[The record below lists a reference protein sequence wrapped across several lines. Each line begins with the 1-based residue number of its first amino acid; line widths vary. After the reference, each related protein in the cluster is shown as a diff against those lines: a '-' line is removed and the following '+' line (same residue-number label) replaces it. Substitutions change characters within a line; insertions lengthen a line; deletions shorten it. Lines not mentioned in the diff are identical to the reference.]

1 MSTTID
7 QKVVE
12 MRFDNQHFERNV
24 NTTMSTL
31 DKLKQKLKFG
41 DASKGLDEINR
52 SVKNVDMNGL
62 ASGVETVRSRFSALE
77 VMGVTALAN
86 ITNSAVNAGKKMIS
100 ALTIDPIKTGFQEYE
115 TQINAV
121 QTILANTSAKGTTID
136 DVNAALEEL
145 NKYADMTIY
154 NFTEMTRN
162 IGTFT
167 AAGVD
172 LDTSVSAIQGIANLA
187 AVSGSTSQQ
196 ASTAMYQLSQALAAG
211 TVKLQDWNSV
221 VNAGMGGE
229 VFQNALKRTAKVM
242 GTDVDALIKKY
253 GSFRESLSKGEW
265 LTTEVLTK
273 TLNQFTMA
281 AEEGTKQWENYK
293 KSLMEEGYTEAQAN
307 EILKMAN
314 TATDAATKVK
324 TFTQLWDVLKESAQ
338 SGWSQTWK
346 LIIGD
351 FEEAKALLT
360 PLADFL
366 TGAINKFSD
375 ARNKLLESALGKSF
389 KGLSR
394 RITKFF
400 GPIKETA
407 DGIKEVVD
415 AVQDYSKVVD
425 EIIRGKWGNGPK
437 RWEDLT
443 KAGYDWAH
451 AQNLVNEKLGNAK
464 RHMTNYVEGQESM
477 VDAQGKTTE
486 AQKGTAKSTAELIA
500 ELVKYSDE
508 ELKAMG
514 YTDHH
519 IKILREVESLS
530 DKTGISIKELV
541 ENIDQID
548 GRYLLINSFKNAG
561 KGLVSVFKALGE
573 AWKNAF
579 PPMTTDQLFNIIAGI
594 HKLSTYLV
602 MSEGTADKLTRT
614 FKGLFAILDIVA
626 TVAGSVFKIGFKIFT
641 ELLKALG
648 YVANDV
654 LSVTAVIGDAIV
666 AFRDW
671 LEKHNLINR
680 AIEKLVPLVVN
691 AGKAIVGMIR
701 SFIELPAVQFAIETI
716 CYAFGELAKLFEGP
730 LQTVSEVVESLASLE
745 NVSLGDIVQS
755 LLTVKDS
762 ISSSFSQW
770 IADHPKVLE
779 VANRIGD
786 AFGVFGDVIKSAFDG
801 WLNKHPELK
810 TAISSLKNLFGDFGT
825 ETIAMFSN
833 IGNTV
838 RDTIWEFL
846 NLESFDFSH
855 IKSVVKTISTS
866 IKTEFSK
873 WISNFPTVQKAFVD
887 IRNAFSIFGGV
898 VSSVFRTISGPIS
911 KAIEYLKSLDS
922 ITLDGLKQA
931 LRIIAIGIYQ
941 AFTGSEEIPDN
952 LISGLVIGLRNG
964 LGRIIEAA
972 KTLAISIITAIKE
985 MLGIHSP
992 STVMATIGGNIIDG
1006 LVVGVSTGLS
1016 KVSELF
1022 EGIAS
1027 GISDIMSKIDWGAV
1041 FAVGI
1046 TSGMLFFI
1054 KKISDVFEMLGS
1066 PLEGLG
1072 ETLAGAGK
1080 LMAKAAVGV
1089 KKVLKGFARVLNSFA
1104 FSIKAKAL
1112 KNIAISLGILVAS
1125 VLLLTLVDTTKL
1137 WNAVGVIFAL
1147 AVILGILAVATNLMS
1162 TSATKI
1168 GKDGIEMTKLN
1179 VGLLS
1184 IGATLLMLALTV
1196 RLIAGLD
1203 TEQAK
1208 QGFIG
1213 LAGLVLAVGAVFA
1226 AYGMLV
1232 KGKSAMN
1239 IDKAGKMIM
1248 KLSISLI
1255 LMAFVTKLVG
1265 KLSAEEMLKG
1275 AGFVAGFVIFVAA
1288 LVAVTKTTGRNIDK
1302 LGFTLIKVALAMKL
1316 MIAVFKLVDT
1326 LSVGEVIKGAA
1337 FVAGFVMFI
1346 KGLVKATSV
1355 GKETQIAKLGG
1366 LLLSVSTSM
1375 ILMVGVLKLVGTLT
1389 GEEIIKGIAFVAAFT
1404 LFIKGLLNILT
1415 VGKEQQ
1421 IAKVGGTIL
1430 AMSVAIGIMAGVAI
1444 LLGLID
1450 LGGLAKGL
1458 IAVGLLSLMMV
1469 GMIKAT
1475 RGATDIKSSILMMS
1489 IAIGIMAVAVAAL
1502 SFIDPKKL
1510 AGATLAMTTLMGMFA
1525 LMIKMTGHA
1534 QKAMGTLI
1542 VLTITVAAL
1551 AGVLWLLSTL
1561 DVQSS
1566 ISNAASLGILMLAV
1580 SGAMLILSKMS
1591 MTLKG
1596 ALIGAL
1602 ALTTM
1607 AIPML
1612 AFVGVLAVMNLVENA
1627 ITNAKA
1633 LSGLMVTMSLV
1644 LAALTIIGYFW
1655 VGAAAGIIAL
1665 TAMAIPM
1672 LAFVGVLALMN
1683 KIQNATANAELL
1695 TGLMTTMTKI
1705 LVVLAIVGPLAFI
1718 GINAMHGL
1726 ILLMGEIAILAAVIG
1741 GLVEKFPSLQTFLDT
1756 GLPLLERLATSIGT
1770 MLGNF
1775 VAGFAT
1781 SITGALPQIGTDLST
1796 FMTNAKPF
1804 IEGAKLIDETAV
1816 TGVKCLASALIALTG
1831 AELINGI
1838 ASFISGGVSL
1848 ADLGTDLSSFMSN
1861 ASPFIEGVKV
1871 IDSKMVEGAK
1881 ALAETIL
1888 ILTGANLL
1896 EGIAGWLTG
1905 ESSLAEFGSE
1915 LSGLGTH
1922 LNSFVTNLGTFDEA
1936 KANSVSMAANA
1947 IKALAEAAS
1956 TLPNEGGWAGKILGE
1971 NSLSDF
1977 GYKLPQ
1983 LGRNMAMF
1991 ANNLGTFDDDKT
2003 KTIKCAANAIK
2014 AIAEASV
2021 DIPNEGGWAAKIF
2034 GENSIATFGS
2044 YLPDLG
2050 TNLASFATN
2059 LGSFGDDKVA
2069 TVKCAGDAIVAM
2081 ATAASNIDGQAE
2093 WAKKLFGDNSLSTF
2107 SDQFAALGTNLATFA
2122 TNLGTFDKDKVATV
2136 NASVD
2141 AIKALGGLADVDL
2154 ASAKLNMSGFSATLG
2169 PFGSSVASMCSTLPS
2184 SDTVASAATVINDVI
2199 SLVNDV
2205 AAADAEGAANF
2216 TKSLKNIGTKGV
2228 STFINAFTSGDTPA
2242 NVKKAGSKLML
2253 KIIEGIKSKITQLTN
2268 TFKKVTSDAVTT
2280 IEDFYDDFKSAGS
2293 YLVDGFAAGISAN
2306 TWQAEAKAK
2315 AMAEAAEKAAKEA
2328 LDINSPSK
2336 VFRALGYSVP
2346 EGFAMG
2352 ISRLGYMVSNASIGM
2367 TDTALDGVKG
2377 AMARITDA
2385 VNGNI
2390 DAQPVIRPVL
2400 DLSDVKSGAGAIN
2413 GLFGTNQSVG
2423 VLSNVRAINS
2433 MMSRNQNGGNAEI
2446 VSAIDKLRGDL
2457 GNIGGDTYQINGVTY
2472 GADSEVSGAIQTLV
2486 RAMRVEGRI

>member
-12 MRFDNQHFERNV
+12 MRFDNQHFEKNV
-24 NTTMSTL
+24 STTMSTL
-31 DKLKQKLKFG
+31 DKLKHKLKFG
-41 DASKGLDEINR
+41 DASKGLDELNK
-52 SVKNVDMNGL
+52 SAKNVDMNGL

-121 QTILANTSAKGTTID
+121 QTILANTSSKGTTID
-136 DVNAALEEL
+136 QVNEALEEL

-281 AEEGTKQWENYK
+281 AKEGTEQWKSYK
-293 KSLMEEGYTEAQAN
+293 KALMDDGYTEEQAN

-351 FEEAKALLT
+351 FEQAKGLLT

-500 ELVKYSDE
+500 ELVKYSDA

-541 ENIDQID
+541 ENMDQID

-579 PPMTTDQLFNIIAGI
+579 PPMTTDQLFNIIAGL
-594 HKLSTYLV
+594 HKFSTYLV
-602 MSEGTADKLTRT
+602 MSEETAGKLTRT
-614 FKGLFAILDIVA
+614 FKGLFAILDIIA
-626 TVAGSVFKIGFKIFT
+626 TLAGSIFKIGFKIFT
-641 ELLKALG
+641 EFLKALG
-648 YVANDV
+648 YMATDV
-654 LSVTAVIGDAIV
+654 LSITAVIGDAVV

-680 AIEKLVPLVVN
+680 AIETLVPLVVN
-691 AGKAIVGMIR
+691 AGKAIIGMIR
-701 SFIELPAVQFAIETI
+701 SFIELPAVQFAIESI

-730 LQTVSEVVESLASLE
+730 LQTVDSVIKSLGSLE
-745 NVSLGDIVQS
+745 NVTLGDIVQS
-755 LLTVKDS
+755 LATVKES
-762 ISSSFSQW
+762 IESSFSQW
-770 IADHPKVLE
+770 LADHPKVVQ
-779 VANRIGD
+779 VANI
-786 AFGVFGDVIKSAFDG
+786 IKESFITLGNVLKSSFDG
-801 WLNKHPELK
+801 WLSKHPELK
-810 TAISSLKNLFGDFGT
+810 TALTSLQKLFGGFGT
-825 ETIAMFSN
+825 HTIEMFRN
-833 IGNTV
+833 IGSV
-838 RDTIWEFL
+838 VQDTLWNFL
-846 NLESFDFSH
+846 NMESFDFSD
-855 IKSVVKTISTS
+855 INNVLKTISTT
-866 IKTEFSK
+866 IKAEFSK
-873 WISNFPTVQKAFVD
+873 WLSNFPTVQKAFND
-887 IRNAFSIFGGV
+887 IRKAFSIFGGV
-898 VSSVFRTISGPIS
+898 VSSVMKNISGPIS
-911 KAIEYLKSLDS
+911 KAIGYLKSLDS
-922 ITLDGLKQA
+922 ITLDGLKEA
-931 LRIIAIGIYQ
+931 LRMVAVGIYQ
-941 AFTGSEEIPDN
+941 AFTGSEEIPAD
-952 LISGLVIGLRNG
+952 IVDGLVIGLRAG

-972 KTLAISIITAIKE
+972 KELASSIIVAIKE

-992 STVMATIGGNIIDG
+992 STVMQGVGGNIIDG
-1006 LVVGVSTGLS
+1006 LVDGIKNGLS
-1016 KVSELF
+1016 KVIETCKGL
-1022 EGIAS
+1022 AS
-1027 GISDIMSKIDWGAV
+1027 GIADIIGRIDWGAV
-1041 FAVGI
+1041 FAVGV

-1054 KKISDVFEMLGS
+1054 KKISDAFGMLAS

-1072 ETLAGAGK
+1072 EMLAGAGK
-1080 LMAKAAVGV
+1080 VMSKAAVGI
-1089 KKVLKGFARVLNSFA
+1089 KKVLKGFAKVLNSFA
-1104 FSIKAKAL
+1104 FSVKAKAL
-1112 KNIAISLGILVAS
+1112 KNIAISLAILVGS

-1137 WNAVGVIFAL
+1137 WNAVAIVGVL
-1147 AVILGILAVATNLMS
+1147 AVILAALAAATNLMS
-1162 TSATKI
+1162 KSAMTI
-1168 GKDGIEMTKLN
+1168 GKDGVAMDRVSIGLTSIGLTLLLLAATVKIMGSLN
-1179 VGLLS
+1179 V
-1184 IGATLLMLALTV
+1184 
-1196 RLIAGLD
+1196 D
-1203 TEQAK
+1203 QAK
-1208 QGFIG
+1208 QGFLG
-1213 LAGLVLAVGAVFA
+1213 LAGLVTAIAVVFA
-1226 AYGMLV
+1226 AYGLLV
-1232 KGKSAMN
+1232 KGKSAQN
-1239 IDKAGKMIM
+1239 VDKVGKMMI
-1248 KLSISLI
+1248 KLSLSLL
-1255 LMAFVTKLVG
+1255 LMTVVLKLVN
-1265 KLSAEEMLKG
+1265 KLSPEEMLRG
-1275 AGFVAGFVIFVAA
+1275 AAFVAGFAIFVAA
-1288 LVAVTKTTGRNIDK
+1288 LVAVTKSTSRNIDK
-1302 LGFTLIKVALAMKL
+1302 LSFSLIKIVLAMKL
-1316 MIAVFKLVDT
+1316 MVGLFKLVDLLT
-1326 LSVGEVIKGAA
+1326 VGEAIKGAA
-1337 FVAGFVMFI
+1337 FVAAFVLFV
-1346 KGLVKATSV
+1346 KGLVKATQV
-1355 GKETQIAKLGG
+1355 GKETQIAKLSG

-1389 GEEIIKGIAFVAAFT
+1389 GEEMIKGAAFIAGFT

-1444 LLGLID
+1444 ILGLID

-1458 IAVGLLSLMMV
+1458 VAVGLLSLMMT

-1475 RGATDIKSSILMMS
+1475 RGATDIKSSILMM
-1489 IAIGIMAVAVAAL
+1489 AVTIGILALAVAAL
-1502 SFIDPKKL
+1502 SFIPVEKL
-1510 AGATLAMTTLMGMFA
+1510 AGATIAMSTLMGMFA
-1525 LMIKMTGHA
+1525 LMIKATGHA

-1551 AGVLWLLSTL
+1551 AGVLWLLSKL
-1561 DVQSS
+1561 EVEAS
-1566 ISNAASLGILMLAV
+1566 IANAASLGILMLAV

-1591 MTLKG
+1591 MTIKNALVG
-1596 ALIGAL
+1596 AI
-1602 ALTTM
+1602 ALTSL

-1612 AFVGVLAVMNLVENA
+1612 AFIGVLAVMNLVENA
-1627 ITNAKA
+1627 TANAKA
-1633 LSGLMVTMSLV
+1633 LSGLMVVMSLV
-1644 LAALTIIGYFW
+1644 LAALTIIGHFW

-1683 KIQNATANAELL
+1683 KIQNATSNAELL

-1705 LVVLAIVGPLAFI
+1705 LVALAIVGPLAI
-1718 GINAMHGL
+1718 VGLGAMQGL
-1726 ILLMGEIAILAAVIG
+1726 ILLMGEIAVMAAIIG

-1781 SITGALPQIGTDLST
+1781 TISGALPQIGTDLSA
-1796 FMTNAKPF
+1796 FMTNVTPF

-1831 AELINGI
+1831 AELINSI
-1838 ASFISGGVSL
+1838 ASFISGGVTL
-1848 ADLGTDLSSFMSN
+1848 ADLGTDLSAFMTN

-1871 IDSKMVEGAK
+1871 IDPSVVEGAK

-1888 ILTGANLL
+1888 ILTGANIL
-1896 EGIAGWLTG
+1896 EGIAGFITG
-1905 ESSLAEFGSE
+1905 ESSLSEFGSE

-1922 LNSFVTNLGTFDEA
+1922 LNSFVTNLGTFDET

-1947 IKALAEAAS
+1947 IKTLAEAAS
-1956 TLPNEGGWAGKILGE
+1956 TLPNNGGWAGKILGE

-1983 LGRNMAMF
+1983 LGTNIALF
-1991 ANNLGTFDDDKT
+1991 ANNLGTFSDDQT

-2014 AIAEASV
+2014 AIAEAAV
-2021 DIPNEGGWAAKIF
+2021 NIPNEGGWAAKIF
-2034 GENSIATFGS
+2034 GENSIAAFAS
-2044 YLPDLG
+2044 NLPGLG

-2059 LGSFGDDKVA
+2059 LGSFGSDKVA

-2081 ATAASNIDGQAE
+2081 ADAASNIDGQAE
-2093 WAKKLFGDNSLSTF
+2093 WAAKIFGDNSLSTF
-2107 SDQFAALGTNLATFA
+2107 SGQFGTLGTNIAAFA
-2122 TNLGTFDKDKVATV
+2122 TNLGTFGEDKVTTV
-2136 NASVD
+2136 NTAVR
-2141 AIKALGGLADVDL
+2141 AIKALGGLADANLEV
-2154 ASAKLNMSGFSATLG
+2154 AKNNMNGFGSTLG
-2169 PFGSSVASMCSTLPS
+2169 TFGKNVAAMCTALPS
-2184 SDTVASAATVINDVI
+2184 SDTVASAATVIKNVI
-2199 SLVNDV
+2199 SLINDV

-2216 TKSLKNIGTKGV
+2216 TKSLKTIGDKGV
-2228 STFINAFTSGDTPA
+2228 STFINAFSSGQTSV
-2242 NVKKAGSKLML
+2242 NVKKAGTTLMINL
-2253 KIIEGIKSKITQLTN
+2253 ISGIKSKITELTN
-2268 TFKKVTSDAVTT
+2268 TFKNVTSGAVNA
-2280 IEDFYDDFKSAGS
+2280 IKDYYDDFSSAGS
-2293 YLVDGFAAGISAN
+2293 YLVDGFAAGISEN
-2306 TWQAEAKAK
+2306 TFKAAAKAS
-2315 AMAEAAEKAAKEA
+2315 AMAKAAVQAAKKE

-2352 ISRLGYMVSNASIGM
+2352 IERLAYVVTNSSVGM
-2367 TDTALDGVKG
+2367 ADAAFDGVKG
-2377 AMARITDA
+2377 AMARIKDSI
-2385 VNGNI
+2385 NNDI

-2400 DLSDVKSGAGAIN
+2400 DLSNVHSGAGAIN
-2413 GLFGTNQSVG
+2413 GLFGGNRSLGLMANVG
-2423 VLSNVRAINS
+2423 SISS
-2433 MMSRNQNGGNAEI
+2433 MMAMNQNGVNSDV
-2446 VSAIDKLRGDL
+2446 VSAIDKLRADL
-2457 GNIGGDTYQINGVTY
+2457 GSVRGDTYQINGVTY
-2472 GADSEVSGAIQTLV
+2472 DDGSNITSAVKTLV
-2486 RAMRVEGRI
+2486 QAAKVERRI